1 MTIQRLMK
9 MRQNLFPKILF
20 LMETKNCRNLLVG
33 LQVWLGY
40 DGVFTIN
47 FVGLGRGLTL
57 LWEKT

>member
-1 MTIQRLMK
+1 